1 MAARDSATG
10 EGFSRDELIDQL
22 GVFFLAGH
30 ETTASALTWAVYILA
45 SRPDILEKL
54 RAEVDAIAGEGP
66 ISFEHTRRMLFA
78 RAVFRETLR
87 LYPPITFMPRV
98 ALKPARIGGRSLRRG
113 ALVMIAPWT
122 LHRHKSYWQ
131 LPDKFDPDRFMPE
144 GEAAQTPG
152 AFIPFGAGPHTC
164 VGAGFATTEGI
175 LVLARLARRFDFDVS
190 GARGVRPVARLT
202 TRPAREIMCQVRLRH
217 V

>member
-1 MAARDSATG
+1 M
-10 EGFSRDELIDQL
+10 
-22 GVFFLAGH
+22 
-30 ETTASALTWAVYILA
+30 
-45 SRPDILEKL
+45 
-54 RAEVDAIAGEGP
+54 
-66 ISFEHTRRMLFA
+66 
-78 RAVFRETLR
+78 
-87 LYPPITFMPRV
+87 
-98 ALKPARIGGRSLRRG
+98 RRG

-131 LPDKFDPDRFMPE
+131 QPDKFDPDRFMPE